1 MSGLFEEVTLPKET
15 MMSSANAT
23 LSTSHALIAAAVIL
37 IFCACSALSIA
48 SSVPVE
54 SGFPVNITALDDVV
68 M

>member
-1 MSGLFEEVTLPKET
+1 MSGSFEEVPLPKET
-15 MMSSANAT
+15 MMSSANGT

-54 SGFPVNITALDDVV
+54 SGFPVIITTFDEVV